1 MKKFTLPAVCLAG
14 LLTAG
19 LGSCKKLTPAKQGT
33 STTVVNVNPKIAA
46 TVCNYDFDET
56 TLTSNGWTKTFDDEF
71 NNGLSNWYTY
81 NGGVQNELELNQAAN
96 AVTGSGGLQLIAKQ
110 ETVTGPATEASATP
124 TAQFNYTSASI
135 VGNQTFV
142 ANATTPKVRIV
153 ARVKMAAGYGL
164 TSLFDSYGASPWPT
178 NGQINFFQV
187 SGSDLGEYSTNYF
200 YGTAA
205 GQNLV
210 NGGILY
216 THSDADLSACYH
228 VYMTEWTQN
237 SINYYLD
244 GQLVETKTAG
254 GYVPS
259 LFGKPQKISLSL
271 PIGGLFYTNLVPA
284 NIQVGSMTVSYVK
297 VFTSK

>member
-1 MKKFTLPAVCLAG
+1 MKNFTLPAICLAG
-14 LLTAG
+14 LFFVG
-19 LGSCKKLTPAKQGT
+19 LGSCKKLTPAKQGS
-33 STTVVNVNPKIAA
+33 STTVVNVNPKIAT
-46 TVCNYDFDET
+46 TVCNYDLDET

-71 NNGLSNWYTY
+71 NGDLSNWFAYT
-81 NGGVQNELELNQAAN
+81 GGVQNEEELNQPAN
-96 AVTGSGGLQLIAKQ
+96 AVIANGVLQLTAKQ
-110 ETVTGPATEASATP
+110 ETVTGPTTEAGPTP
-124 TAQFNYTSASI
+124 TKSFNYTSASI
-135 VGNQTFV
+135 VSNQTFV

-153 ARVKMAAGYGL
+153 ARVKMASGYGL
-164 TSLFDSYGASPWPT
+164 TSLFYSYGASPWPT

-187 SGSDLGEYSTNYF
+187 AGSDLGEYSTNYF
-200 YGTAA
+200 YGTSA

-216 THSDADLSACYH
+216 THSDADLSACWH
-228 VYMTEWTQN
+228 VFMTEWTQN

-259 LFGKPQKISLSL
+259 LFGKPQNLSLSL
-271 PIGGLFYTNLVPA
+271 PIGGLYYSNFVPA
-284 NIQVGSMTVSYVK
+284 NIQVGSMSIDYVK